1 MKPLLRRLLR
11 EPLVYFLLAA
21 AALGVLV
28 MAYVVTGERKYL
40 RQAWTVFKY
49 ALFLAVLILLLFF
62 GERFL
67 VAV

>member
-1 MKPLLRRLLR
+1 MLLIRVLGLL
-11 EPLVYFLLAA
+11 VA

-62 GERFL
+62 GERLL